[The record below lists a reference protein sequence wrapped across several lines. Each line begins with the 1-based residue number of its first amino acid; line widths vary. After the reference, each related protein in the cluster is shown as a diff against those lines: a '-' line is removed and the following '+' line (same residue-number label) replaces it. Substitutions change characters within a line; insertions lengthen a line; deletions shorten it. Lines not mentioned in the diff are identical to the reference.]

1 MMYSSNK
8 SILQLVSLLKAH
20 PVPQVV
26 VSPGSRNAPL
36 IRSLACDP
44 FFTCHTVVDERS
56 AGFYALGLAQYTGGR
71 VAVCCTSGTAV
82 LNYGPAVAEAFY
94 QQIPLVFVTAD
105 RPAAWIGQRAG
116 QTLPQAGIFHSL
128 VKKSVHLPQI
138 ASAEDE
144 WYCNRL
150 INEALLETTRRGCG
164 PVHINVPLAEPL
176 FNYAE
181 RRLPEVRKIRLGQAR
196 SGAYGAY
203 GARFRRFRRPVIL
216 AGQSADGSLSV
227 SLDRL
232 SGAQDCVVLA
242 EHLSNLPPCRYVR
255 NFDALLHVLPEEA
268 LPAYA
273 PDLLITAG
281 GHVVS
286 KRLRQ
291 FLLAHPPAE
300 HWHVSA
306 DGEIADTYQCLTD
319 VVEGEAS
326 QFIDC
331 LAEQTQR
338 PAAEEKPFAGR
349 WLAASAAIPEPEA
362 EFSDLMAAGAFMKAL
377 PEGACVHLANSSSVR
392 LAQLFRPVA
401 ESLRIFS
408 NRGTSGIDGCLS
420 TAVGMSAVSK
430 SPVFL
435 LTGDLAFFYDLNALW
450 NRPLSPRLRILL
462 NNNGGGGIFY
472 ALPGFETS
480 AIAERHIAV
489 SHTEN
494 AEIWA
499 QRHGFAYLPV
509 SGGPE
514 LLAQMPVF
522 TAGEGDKPVLMEVF
536 TRKEKNVEILRNYY
550 ASLKRRVC

>member
-1 MMYSSNK
+1 MYSSNK
-8 SILQLVSLLKAH
+8 SVLQLVSLLKAH
-20 PVPQVV
+20 AARQVV
-26 VSPGSRNAPL
+26 LSPGSRNAPL
-36 IRSLACDP
+36 IQSLACDP

-56 AGFYALGLAQYTGGR
+56 AGFYALGLAQYTGER
-71 VAVCCTSGTAV
+71 VAVCCTSGTAA

-105 RPAAWIGQRAG
+105 RPDAWIGQRAG
-116 QTLPQAGIFHSL
+116 QTLPQAGLFHSL

-176 FNYAE
+176 FVYE
-181 RRLPEVRKIRLGQAR
+181 ESRLPEARKIRLGR
-196 SGAYGAY
+196 PPSGAFGAY
-203 GARFRRFRRPVIL
+203 GARFLRFRRPMIL
-216 AGQSADGSLSV
+216 AGQSAGGRLPV
-227 SLDRL
+227 SLDKL

-242 EHLSNLPPCRYVR
+242 EHLSNLSPSRYVC
-255 NFDALLHVLPEEA
+255 NFDALLHAVPEEA
-268 LPAYA
+268 LPDYA
-273 PDLLITAG
+273 PDLLITFG

-286 KRLRQ
+286 KRLWQ
-291 FLLAHPPAE
+291 FLRAHPPVE

-326 QFIDC
+326 RFVDC
-331 LAEQTQR
+331 LAEQTRQ
-338 PAAEEKPFAGR
+338 PAPGRKAFAAR
-349 WLAASAAIPEPEA
+349 WLAASALIPEPEA

-401 ESLRIFS
+401 GSLRIFS

-420 TAVGMSAVSK
+420 TAAGMSAVSK
-430 SPVFL
+430 SLTFL

-450 NRPLSPRLRILL
+450 NRPLSPKLRILL
-462 NNNGGGGIFY
+462 NNNGGGQIFY
-472 ALPGFETS
+472 SLPGFGTS

-494 AEIWA
+494 AGIWA
-499 QRHGFAYLPV
+499 ERQGFVYLPV

-514 LLAQMPVF
+514 LLSRMPVF

-536 TRKEKNVEILRNYY
+536 TRKEKNAEILRNYY
-550 ASLKRRVC
+550 ASLKGRIC